1 MLANRQLFN
10 RLLGA
15 PRAIVTEVA
24 GTTRDLLT
32 ETTDFEGIPLTLV
45 ETAGFHETEDAVES
59 ERISRARGVKD
70 VAEVVVVVLDR
81 SRALDDEDKALLRD
95 TRWDSRVIVVNKTDL
110 PDRWA
115 VGQLADLEV
124 VGDARMVPVSL
135 VEDVGLGELRTAL
148 AANLWTGEQ
157 LRDTPAL
164 SNLRHIEL
172 LQRTAAGLKRATAA
186 AATATPEELILAD
199 LQEAHAGRRTTANF
213 RAVLYR

>member
-110 PDRWA
+110 PR
-115 VGQLADLEV
+115 
-124 VGDARMVPVSL
+124 SL
-135 VEDVGLGELRTAL
+135 
-148 AANLWTGEQ
+148 
-157 LRDTPAL
+157 
-164 SNLRHIEL
+164 
-172 LQRTAAGLKRATAA
+172 
-186 AATATPEELILAD
+186 
-199 LQEAHAGRRTTANF
+199 GRRAA
-213 RAVLYR
+213 RRP